1 MASDDLLLKWVTPDE
16 TATEF
21 LVRQFREAVS
31 TGLPFVDKHVKLRP
45 GHVLEIIG
53 PAGTAKTE
61 MLTEVRLVAYVTVRS
76 RCLAAGSVLIAL
88 AFADRGKHHDQG
100 SSSNSS
106 RRSRKFIWG
115 ARFVG

>member
-1 MASDDLLLKWVTPDE
+1 MASDDLLLQWVTPDE
-16 TATEF
+16 TAAEF

-61 MLTEVRLVAYVTVRS
+61 MLTEVRLVAYVRS
-76 RCLAAGSVLIAL
+76 CRLCLAAGSLLVGPGCC
-88 AFADRGKHHDQG
+88 R
-100 SSSNSS
+100 S
-106 RRSRKFIWG
+106 RRTS
-115 ARFVG
+115 